1 MNSRLLNKT
10 ILITGA
16 SSGIGEYIAYEA
28 ASQGANL
35 ILCARRLNRLNEVR
49 LQCEKLGSGQII
61 AQSLDISDPDSI
73 DQTIEKL
80 QSENIQVDVLI
91 NNAGFG
97 HSEPFVNVDFQT
109 VLDLFR
115 VNVLGLMYMTQKLG
129 IMMLD
134 QGKGQI
140 INVASLA
147 GKVSTPNYA
156 TYGATKG
163 AVISFSNA
171 LRMELKPHNIQVT
184 TVNFGP
190 VDTPFFDNIERSRR
204 EASANSPFTLT
215 VRKAAQ
221 TVINAVGTSKRE
233 INRPLLLAAGAKLY
247 DLFPSVGDYI
257 LMNYF
262 RD

>member
-97 HSEPFVNVDFQT
+97 HSEPFVN
-109 VLDLFR
+109 
-115 VNVLGLMYMTQKLG
+115 
-129 IMMLD
+129 
-134 QGKGQI
+134 
-140 INVASLA
+140 
-147 GKVSTPNYA
+147 TP
-156 TYGATKG
+156 
-163 AVISFSNA
+163 SS
-171 LRMELKPHNIQVT
+171 
-184 TVNFGP
+184 
-190 VDTPFFDNIERSRR
+190 
-204 EASANSPFTLT
+204 SPPT
-215 VRKAAQ
+215 
-221 TVINAVGTSKRE
+221 
-233 INRPLLLAAGAKLY
+233 
-247 DLFPSVGDYI
+247 
-257 LMNYF
+257 
-262 RD
+262 